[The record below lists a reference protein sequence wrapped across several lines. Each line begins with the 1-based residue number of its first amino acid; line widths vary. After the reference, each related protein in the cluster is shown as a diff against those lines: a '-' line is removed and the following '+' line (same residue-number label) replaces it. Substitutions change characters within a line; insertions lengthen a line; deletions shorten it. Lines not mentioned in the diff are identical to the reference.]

1 MGDIL
6 YIATARGTATDV
18 VSRVFAP
25 GAGIDEDPVTGAAHC
40 VITPYWAERLGKDR
54 FTAFQA
60 SARGGYLTC
69 RLIGERAVLG
79 GNCVTVIEGGFTLP
93 SPLRVRWNRSIPQ
106 IGRASCR
113 ERVCQYV

>member
-1 MGDIL
+1 MIQRRPISTRTDTL
-6 YIATARGTATDV
+6 FPSTTLFRSATARGTATDV

-93 SPLRVRWNRSIPQ
+93 
-106 IGRASCR
+106 
-113 ERVCQYV
+113 